1 MIKIGVVNTL
11 RILRSTEPGLFL
23 GDEEDN
29 DVLLPNKYCPAKFEI
44 GDMIDVFILRDS
56 EDRILATN
64 LEPKIKLNEF
74 ALLKVTAVTRVGAFL
89 DWGMEKELM
98 VPYSEQRLRMEE
110 DRWYVVCMDLDP
122 HTDRLFASNR
132 IDRYIQNDELTVKE
146 GDFVDGIVFK
156 RTELGY
162 SMILNN
168 EHEGLLFRNDTYKE
182 LNVGERVK
190 VYVKYIR
197 EDNKIDLSLQPST
210 YEKFISKNSEEVFN
224 ALKKEG
230 GYLPITDKSD
240 PTDIYDTLQISKKA
254 FKKAIG
260 DLYKQRK
267 LVIEEQGI
275 RLVDPRETATET
287 ETEEID

>member
-29 DVLLPNKYCPAKFEI
+29 DVLLPNKYCPEKYEI
-44 GDMIDVFILRDS
+44 DDMIDVFILRDS

-74 ALLKVTAVTRVGAFL
+74 ALLKVTAVTRVGAFM

-122 HTDRLFASNR
+122 RTDRLFASNR
-132 IDRYIQNDELTVKE
+132 IDKYMQNDELTVE
-146 GDFVDGIVFK
+146 LDQEVDCIVFK

-162 SMILNN
+162 SMIINH

-182 LNVGERVK
+182 LNIGEHVK
-190 VYVKYIR
+190 AYVKNIR
-197 EDNKIDLSLQPST
+197 EDNKIDLSLQPT
-210 YEKFISKNSEEVFN
+210 NNYEDFISKNSEEVYKFI
-224 ALKKEG
+224 KRQG
-230 GYLPITDKSD
+230 GYVTVTDKSE
-240 PTDIYDTLQISKKA
+240 PTEIYDTFQISKKA
-254 FKKAIG
+254 FKRAIG

-267 LVIEEQGI
+267 IVIEEQGI
-275 RLVDPRETATET
+275 RIIE
-287 ETEEID
+287 